1 MTEKDL
7 HELIGLRMSIDAMRQ
22 QFAENFNA
30 MAARVEALIPEDTAT
45 RQNYRKGHRAKTWN
59 HADCEGNSG

>member
-7 HELIGLRMSIDAMRQ
+7 QELICLRMSIDAMRQ
-22 QFAENFNA
+22 QFADNFDA

-45 RQNYRKGHRAKTWN
+45 RQKYRSDPRAKTWN
-59 HADCEGNSG
+59 HTDCEGKNG